1 MKGYDH
7 AFLLDAKGDASQPAA
22 QVWSQ
27 DGKLQMTVYTSAP
40 ALQFYSGN
48 YLGGTPSQ
56 TTEPYADWQGLALES
71 EFLPD
76 SPNHP
81 QWPQPDCVL
90 RPGRGV
96 RQPDGISVYRPIIA
110 SALHQ
115 GGAAFRPRPPL
126 CRLFFSNLLYFPSP
140 KDKKITCVLQAP
152 YTAPLF
158 SLWLGISIAVR
169 QITAI

>member
-1 MKGYDH
+1 MLLTPALISASRKPSPPTFLADADQQKVKGYDH

-90 RPGRGV
+90 RPGQEYV
-96 RQPDGISVYRPIIA
+96 SLTEYQFIA
-110 SALHQ
+110 
-115 GGAAFRPRPPL
+115 R
-126 CRLFFSNLLYFPSP
+126 
-140 KDKKITCVLQAP
+140 
-152 YTAPLF
+152 
-158 SLWLGISIAVR
+158 
-169 QITAI
+169 